1 MSTSQLDADE
11 LSQRFCNPEP
21 TPHPFDDFR
30 NFVFHIWRHLNL
42 PSPTPVQYDISSYL
56 QHGPR
61 RRVIEAFRGIGKSW
75 LTAAYVCWLLW
86 KNPQHKV
93 LVVSASKDRADAFS
107 IFVKRLIETVPE
119 LAHLKPRG
127 DQRNSNLAFDVGPAT
142 PDQSPSVKS
151 VGITGQLTGSRADT
165 IIADDVEVVK
175 NSATVAQ
182 REKLSELIKE
192 FDAILKPLANAEII
206 YLGTPQTEESIYN
219 RLPERGYE
227 IRVWPARYPR
237 DAKHYG
243 QYLGRLAPYIAEA
256 FETNPGIAWKPVEP
270 SRFHENDLMDRE
282 ASYGRSGF
290 MLQFMLDTTLSDS
303 ERYPLKLSDLIVM
316 DIDREAAPI
325 RVMWASG
332 PEQIIND
339 IPAVGFTG
347 DRLHRP
353 MYVAKE
359 VEEFTGSLL
368 TIDPSGRGGDETG
381 YTVTKML
388 RGMVFLRRAG
398 GITGGYSD
406 EALEQIAHIARA
418 EKVKAILVESNFG
431 DGMFVKLLEPVLRRI
446 YPCSVEEVRST
457 GQKERRIIDT
467 LEPVLNQHRLVVDA
481 ALLRADQKSD
491 PKYQLFHQLTR
502 ITRERGALR
511 HDDRL
516 DALAMAVAYWTEWLS
531 RDITREEDKRAE
543 ELFDEELR
551 KFEEHVLGFSH
562 YSNNFYDHF

>member
-1 MSTSQLDADE
+1 MS
-11 LSQRFCNPEP
+11 

-42 PSPTPVQYDISSYL
+42 PAPTPVQYDISCYL

-86 KNPQHKV
+86 TNPQHKT

-127 DQRNSNLAFDVGPAT
+127 DQRNSNLAFDVGPAL

-192 FDAILKPLANAEII
+192 FDAILKPLATSEII

-227 IRVWPARYPR
+227 IRVWPARYPK
-237 DAKHYG
+237 DQKHYA
-243 QYLGRLAPYIAEA
+243 QYAGRLAPFIGEA
-256 FETNPGIAWKPVEP
+256 FESGKGRPWSPVEP
-270 SRFHENDLMDRE
+270 SRFHEEDLLERE

-303 ERYPLKLSDLIVM
+303 ERYPLKLSDLIVF
-316 DIDREAAPI
+316 DVDRDVAPI
-325 RVMWASG
+325 RIVWASA
-332 PEQIIND
+332 PDQIVGD

-353 MYVAKE
+353 MYVSKDME
-359 VEEFTGSLL
+359 DYTGSLL

-388 RGMVFLRRAG
+388 RGMVYLRRAG
-398 GITGGYSD
+398 GIPGGYSED
-406 EALEQIAHIARA
+406 ALTTIAHIARA
-418 EKVKAILVESNFG
+418 EKVKTILVESNFG

-446 YPCSVEEVRST
+446 YPCAVDEIRST

-467 LEPVLNQHRLVVDA
+467 LEPVLNNHRLVVDT
-481 ALLRADQKSD
+481 ALLRADQKYE
-491 PKYQLFHQLTR
+491 PKFQLFHQLTR
-502 ITRERGALR
+502 ITRDRGSLR

-516 DALAMAVAYWTEWLS
+516 DALAMAAAYWTEWLN
-531 RDITREEDKRAE
+531 RDVTQEEDRRME
-543 ELFDEELR
+543 ELRDEEYR
-551 KFEEHVLGFSH
+551 KFEESVLG
-562 YSNNFYDHF
+562 YSTARLNYFDNY

>member
-1 MSTSQLDADE
+1 MSTQ
-11 LSQRFCNPEP
+11 
-21 TPHPFDDFR
+21 HPFDDFR

-42 PSPTPVQYDISSYL
+42 PSPTAVQYDISCYL

-86 KNPQHKV
+86 KNPQHKI

-127 DQRNSNLAFDVGPAT
+127 DQRNSNLAFDVGPAL

-192 FDAILKPLANAEII
+192 FDAILKPLATSEII

-227 IRVWPARYPR
+227 IRVWPARYPK
-237 DAKHYG
+237 DQKHYA
-243 QYLGRLAPYIAEA
+243 QYAGRLAPFIAEA
-256 FETNPGIAWKPVEP
+256 FESGKGRPWSPVEP
-270 SRFHENDLMDRE
+270 SRFHEEDLLERE

-303 ERYPLKLSDLIVM
+303 ERYPLKLSDLIVF
-316 DIDREAAPI
+316 DVDRDVAPI
-325 RVMWASG
+325 RIVWASAPDQVVG
-332 PEQIIND
+332 D

-353 MYVAKE
+353 MYVSKDME
-359 VEEFTGSLL
+359 DYTGSLL
-368 TIDPSGRGGDETG
+368 TIDPSGRGSDETG

-388 RGMVFLRRAG
+388 RGMVYLRRAG
-398 GITGGYSD
+398 GIPGGYSED
-406 EALEQIAHIARA
+406 ALTTIVHIARA
-418 EKVKAILVESNFG
+418 EKVKTILVESNFG

-446 YPCSVEEVRST
+446 YPCTVEEVRST

-467 LEPVLNQHRLVVDA
+467 LEPVLNNHRLVVDA
-481 ALLRADQKSD
+481 ALLRADQKD
-491 PKYQLFHQLTR
+491 EPKFQLFHQLTR
-502 ITRERGALR
+502 ITRDRGSLR

-516 DALAMAVAYWTEWLS
+516 DALAMAVAYWTEWLN
-531 RDITREEDKRAE
+531 RDVSQEENRRMDELMEAE
-543 ELFDEELR
+543 YR
-551 KFEEHVLGFSH
+551 KFEESVLG
-562 YSNNFYDHF
+562 YSTPRANFFDNY